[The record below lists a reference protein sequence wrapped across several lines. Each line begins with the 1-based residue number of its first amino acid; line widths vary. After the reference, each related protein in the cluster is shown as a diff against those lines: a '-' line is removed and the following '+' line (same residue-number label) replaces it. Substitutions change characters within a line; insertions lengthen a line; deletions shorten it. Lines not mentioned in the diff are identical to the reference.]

1 MKFIRLKAVAWKEF
15 IQIFRDPTSLALA
28 VSIPVLL
35 LVLFGYALTLDVDRI
50 PTVIYDMDRTPQ
62 SRDLIDH
69 FLRSKYFQLEESAR
83 SYAHL
88 QEVMERGKALAGR
101 VIPAN
106 FSRDLDTDREAV
118 IQVLL
123 DGTDANT
130 ATIALGYAQAI
141 VSLYSQEVLLHKMN
155 QIGVGSI
162 SPPVEPRIRVWFT
175 PDLES
180 KNFIIPGLIAVIM
193 VILAAI
199 LTSGTVAREWERGT
213 MEQLISTPIRKGELI
228 LGKLVPYFAL
238 GMFDLALSVVMGRY
252 LFGVPLRGSGFLL
265 FSLAGLFLL
274 GAISQGVVVS
284 IIAKNQLLSRQ
295 ISIVISYLPT
305 FILSGFIYPIDNMP
319 KLIQCITYVVPSR
332 YVVSILKGI
341 FSKGVNLDVLWM
353 EALLLSVY
361 AGAMIFWALKRFQKR
376 IA

>member
-1 MKFIRLKAVAWKEF
+1 MKLIRLKAVAWKEF
-15 IQIFRDPTSLALA
+15 LQIVRDPRSLALA

-50 PTVIYDMDRTPQ
+50 PTAVYDLDRTPQ
-62 SRDLIDH
+62 SRELVER
-69 FLRSKYFQLEESAR
+69 FLASNYFQLEGTVDN
-83 SYAHL
+83 YPGL
-88 QEVMERGKALAGR
+88 QEKIDRGRVLIGL

-106 FSRDLDTDREAV
+106 FGSDLEADRETAV
-118 IQVLL
+118 QILA

-141 VSLYSQEVLLHKMN
+141 VTLYSQEILFRKLN
-155 QIGVGSI
+155 RLGVGRI
-162 SPPVEPRIRVWFT
+162 SPPVEPRIRIWFN

-213 MEQLISTPIRKGELI
+213 LEQLISTPIRKSELI
-228 LGKLVPYFAL
+228 LGKLIPYFAI
-238 GMFDLALSVVMGRY
+238 GMFDLALTVVMGRF
-252 LFGVPLRGSGFLL
+252 LFEVPLRGSGFLL

-274 GAISQGVVVS
+274 GAIAQGVVVS
-284 IIAKNQLLSRQ
+284 VIARNQLLSSQ
-295 ISIVISYLPT
+295 ISIVLSYLPT

-319 KLIQCITYVVPSR
+319 KLIQAITYVIPSR
-332 YVVSILKGI
+332 YIVSVLKGI
-341 FSKGVNLDVLWM
+341 YSKGVNLDVLWM
-353 EALLLSVY
+353 EALLLAFY
-361 AGAMIFWALKRFQKR
+361 ASAMVLLALKKFQKR
-376 IA
+376 IG

>member
-1 MKFIRLKAVAWKEF
+1 MKLIRLKAVAWKEF
-15 IQIFRDPTSLALA
+15 LQIVRDPRSLALA

-50 PTVIYDMDRTPQ
+50 PTAVYDLDRTPQ
-62 SRDLIDH
+62 SRELAER
-69 FLRSKYFQLEESAR
+69 FFSSGYFQFMGSVDA
-83 SYAHL
+83 YGAL
-88 QEVMERGKALAGR
+88 QDEIDRGRVLIGL

-106 FSRDLDTDREAV
+106 FGSDLEADRETAV
-118 IQVLL
+118 QILA

-141 VSLYSQEVLLHKMN
+141 VTLYSQEILFRKLN
-155 QIGVGSI
+155 RLGVGRI
-162 SPPVEPRIRVWFT
+162 SPPVEPRIRIWFN

-213 MEQLISTPIRKGELI
+213 LEQLISTPIRKSELI
-228 LGKLVPYFAL
+228 LGKLIPYFAI
-238 GMFDLALSVVMGRY
+238 GMFDLALTVVMGRF
-252 LFGVPLRGSGFLL
+252 LFEVPLRGSGFLL

-274 GAISQGVVVS
+274 GAIAQGVVVS
-284 IIAKNQLLSRQ
+284 VIARNQLLSSQ
-295 ISIVISYLPT
+295 ISIVLSYLPT

-319 KLIQCITYVVPSR
+319 KLIQAITYVIPSR
-332 YVVSILKGI
+332 YIVSVLKGI
-341 FSKGVNLDVLWM
+341 YSKGVNLDILWM
-353 EALLLSVY
+353 EALLLAFY
-361 AGAMIFWALKRFQKR
+361 ASAMVLLALKKFQKR
-376 IA
+376 IG